1 GLQETGALY
10 APQPAKK
17 VDGEARVNQ
26 ECVLFAGAGRE
37 PSWAVEKNVL
47 LGVASSAVRAHV
59 GVGQAESESSG
70 GGKVAA
76 AGAELVDQDL
86 KFPRQE
92 VSAGCHD
99 GDTMVALICGRQSC
113 RPICAF
119 VHGDAAVSRYPGD
132 ADGVIA
138 TLVPNFGDDSA
149 VAALARHDV
158 VNGRL
163 GVSEDVDTL
172 MLSGILDGKQ
182 YGLKFRLG
190 AAADVPCSAGDDP
203 TPAWGDDHRCA
214 VQTLTGWEPR
224 SSRYLSA
231 VSLRRLWGWLRLHCV
246 AKLRSKVI
254 ASWAV
259 HGGWSCGAGS

>member
-1 GLQETGALY
+1 
-10 APQPAKK
+10 
-17 VDGEARVNQ
+17 
-26 ECVLFAGAGRE
+26 
-37 PSWAVEKNVL
+37 
-47 LGVASSAVRAHV
+47 
-59 GVGQAESESSG
+59 
-70 GGKVAA
+70 
-76 AGAELVDQDL
+76 
-86 KFPRQE
+86 
-92 VSAGCHD
+92 
-99 GDTMVALICGRQSC
+99 MVALICGRQSC

-259 HGGWSCGAGS
+259 HGGWSCGAGSLVGPLSSPCLSSSWLTRRQQPRCSRW